1 MVHAAYP
8 ELRQAPRA
16 PRMVPALP
24 PRPGKPAGKA
34 DFDMEITGLVPGMA
48 YHFAGCC
55 HAVPGDAIVGI
66 IATGKGVTIHAR
78 DCPTLEAFAATPERF
93 IDVDWNHDAL
103 PRNGAGHTARVS
115 VIAAN
120 EPSAVADVANA
131 VSKYEGSVA
140 ALQIGEPPA
149 GFHGDPGGCRRA
161 RPGAPGESHRRP
173 ARAVHR
179 QGRRA
184 CKGVGSGDQ

>member
-1 MVHAAYP
+1 
-8 ELRQAPRA
+8 
-16 PRMVPALP
+16 MVPALP
-24 PRPGKPAGKA
+24 PRAGKPASKA

-120 EPSAVADVANA
+120 VSSSRPHGQEAKSQRRLVKVFAREPRSGQGPVPRV
-131 VSKYEGSVA
+131 
-140 ALQIGEPPA
+140 
-149 GFHGDPGGCRRA
+149 
-161 RPGAPGESHRRP
+161 PGARLSRALAHKVVS
-173 ARAVHR
+173 AR
-179 QGRRA
+179 
-184 CKGVGSGDQ
+184 S